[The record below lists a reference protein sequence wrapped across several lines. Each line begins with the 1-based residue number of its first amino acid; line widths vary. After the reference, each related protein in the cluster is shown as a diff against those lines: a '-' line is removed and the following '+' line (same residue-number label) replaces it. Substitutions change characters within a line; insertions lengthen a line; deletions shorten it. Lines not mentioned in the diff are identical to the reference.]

1 MSKAKKPPS
10 LLHALAAL
18 AIVILSALLG
28 LRPDKSNSKAEDNY
42 QQIYLPPAADG
53 TTNRD
58 WPEVVFS
65 QRIEAVYPARVIRIV
80 DGDTIELLLADN
92 SHPNVRLASIDAPE
106 RGQPFGAQA
115 TDVLSPYV
123 GQLVTVL
130 QTEIDR
136 WGRPIAF
143 IVDQPGLNVNA
154 AMIQAGYAWHY
165 SKYSA
170 DPVLSELQQQ
180 AQSQRAGLWQSPQP
194 IAPDQWRRLS
204 QRNPQTAK

>member
-1 MSKAKKPPS
+1 MSQAKKPPS

-28 LRPDKSNSKAEDNY
+28 LKADKAKTNAADNY
-42 QQIYLPPAADG
+42 QQIYLPPATDG
-53 TTNRD
+53 TTLQD
-58 WPEVVFS
+58 WPEIIFS
-65 QRIEAVYPARVIRIV
+65 QRIDAVYPARVIRIV

-115 TDVLSPYV
+115 TDVLKPYIS
-123 GQLVTVL
+123 QLVTVL
-130 QTEIDR
+130 QTKIDR

-143 IVDQPGLNVNA
+143 IVDEPGLNVNA

-165 SKYSA
+165 SQYST

-180 AQSQRAGLWQSPQP
+180 AQAQRVGLWQGPQP

-204 QRNPQTAK
+204 QRNSQNTK